1 MSKLGIQRSNL
12 VAASVVSAAALVVA
26 GLFGWGMGLAA
37 GSGSPTVP
45 VQQLSPTTLTGTTN
59 YPTLNLAATPH
70 LPPPDGVIE
79 SRQGNQ
85 VTVNLTVLR
94 KDIQIAPGVVYHA
107 WTFDGTVPGPVIRL
121 TVGDVVHVNV
131 TNADPVMEHSIDF
144 HAAQVAP
151 SVDYTELA
159 PGTTKSFDFTPN
171 HAGVFMYHCG
181 SPLVIQH
188 MANGMYGAIIVD
200 PKVARAPARE
210 YVIVQSEFYTAPDP
224 ATQLQDEVNGNAQLV
239 VFNGYWDH
247 YKIGPLLASPGQ
259 LIRLYV
265 VDAGPNYWSAF
276 HVIGALFSTVEAS
289 GNPANQ
295 LQWVQTATVAPGD
308 GAVFELTIPDAGV
321 YPFVTHSFGDVN
333 KGAVGAI
340 KVEPDAPA
348 QPLVP

>member
-1 MSKLGIQRSNL
+1 MRKFRIQTSNL
-12 VAASVVSAAALVVA
+12 VAASAVSAAALAVA
-26 GLFGWGMGLAA
+26 GVFGWGMGLAA
-37 GSGSPTVP
+37 GSSTTHSPAT
-45 VQQLSPTTLTGTTN
+45 QLVPTTLTGTTT
-59 YPTLNLAATPH
+59 YPTPDLSATPH

-85 VTVNLTVLR
+85 DTVNLTVMR
-94 KDIQIAPGVVYHA
+94 KDIEIAPGVVYHA
-107 WTFDGTVPGPVIRL
+107 WTFDGTVPGPVIRV
-121 TVGDVVHVNV
+121 TVGDLVHVNV
-131 TNADPVMEHSIDF
+131 TNGDPTMDHSIDF
-144 HAAQVAP
+144 HAAQVPP
-151 SVDYTELA
+151 SVDYTEIA

-171 HAGVFMYHCG
+171 HPGVFMYHCG

-224 ATQLQDEVNGNAQLV
+224 AIQLQDEVNGNAQLV

-247 YKIGPLLASPGQ
+247 YKIAPLLASPGQ
-259 LIRLYV
+259 LIRLYF

-276 HVIGALFSTVEAS
+276 HVIGALFSSVEAS

-308 GAVFELTIPDAGV
+308 GAVFELTIPEPGV
-321 YPFVTHSFGDVN
+321 YSFVTHSFGDVD

-340 KVEPDAPA
+340 KVEPDAPT
-348 QPLVP
+348 QPLAP